1 MYSAIQDPMKRERKD
16 VQVNYR
22 CTAKEARRLRRVAA
36 HYDLSLAAV
45 IRMLVKKEALA
56 IKRAAGR

>member
-1 MYSAIQDPMKRERKD
+1 MKRERKD

>member
-1 MYSAIQDPMKRERKD
+1 MVRRELKT

-22 CTAKEARRLRRVAA
+22 CTEKEAKRLRRVAR

-56 IKRAAGR
+56 IRRAGGR